1 MDFTNLSK
9 IGLTQGEIKV
19 YLALIKHGAQSKSH
33 LANKANVS
41 SSKVYEIAEKLIKK
55 GLAGSFLK
63 NNVTYY
69 TATNPLFLKEYIEG
83 KEKALRKEKKIVEE
97 ILPQLQSFK
106 DSTEKEVSFE
116 LYEGWKGLQNEVSR
130 ALEITPKG
138 SNVYGISI
146 QFPQI
151 SFISNF
157 YRKIKQKK
165 IKLKMISTGKK
176 EKVKTSKSIE
186 IKHLPGISNIGM
198 GLYPDRVLIQVLDG
212 EPINLTIKHPKIVK
226 SFKQIYDLL
235 WKTAKP

>member
-1 MDFTNLSK
+1 MDLANLSK

-69 TATNPLFLKEYIEG
+69 TATNPLFLKKYIEY
-83 KEKALRKEKKIVEE
+83 KEKNLQKEKKIVEE

-116 LYEGWKGLQNEVSR
+116 LYEGWSGLQNEVFR
-130 ALEITPKG
+130 ALEATPKG

-146 QFPQI
+146 QFPKT
-151 SFISNF
+151 SFIPNF

-165 IKLKMISTGKK
+165 IKLKMISTERK
-176 EKVKTSKSIE
+176 EKGATSKDIE
-186 IKHLPGISNIGM
+186 IKYLPEISNIGM
-198 GLYPDRVLIQVLDG
+198 GLYPGRLLIQVLDG
-212 EPINLTIKHPKIVK
+212 EPINLTIKHPKIVE
-226 SFKQIYDLL
+226 SFKQIYNLL
-235 WKTAKP
+235 WKIAKK